1 MGIMD
6 KGKAMYE
13 SNTVQLVLT
22 GVTVGMAIFSMVN
35 AIIAFSS
42 FQAGKVF
49 HFLGWPTKDMFLCFC
64 VVVVFFIYKYK
75 TIRYKF
81 THSNFQLPR
90 PHYQLGESTDY

>member
-13 SNTVQLVLT
+13 SNTVQLILT

-49 HFLGWPTKDMFLCFC
+49 SLLG
-64 VVVVFFIYKYK
+64 
-75 TIRYKF
+75 
-81 THSNFQLPR
+81 
-90 PHYQLGESTDY
+90 